1 MTSIT
6 FLTQRI
12 PYVPCLVACGSFTK
26 GLAELRVS
34 CFARECGARC
44 VEQVRKADGTS
55 ETSDILDKAKL
66 VELLDSVFGL
76 TLPAAVTEFEG
87 FDRYLK
93 QPVATL

>member
-1 MTSIT
+1 
-6 FLTQRI
+6 
-12 PYVPCLVACGSFTK
+12 
-26 GLAELRVS
+26 
-34 CFARECGARC
+34 

-93 QPVATL
+93 QAATL